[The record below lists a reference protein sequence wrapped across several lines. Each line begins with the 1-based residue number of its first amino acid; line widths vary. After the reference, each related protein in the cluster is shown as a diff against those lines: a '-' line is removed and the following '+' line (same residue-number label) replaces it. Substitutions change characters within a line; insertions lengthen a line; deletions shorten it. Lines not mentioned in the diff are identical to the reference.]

1 MAVKNP
7 RRHLRQNRPKSYFA
21 INGKIDTTLV
31 ESAQSINQ
39 SNKFILC
46 KHEKCQQVK
55 QTKKNNIIKAYFN
68 IIIKKFRLLTRSIN
82 RPT

>member
-31 ESAQSINQ
+31 ESAQV
-39 SNKFILC
+39 FLC
-46 KHEKCQQVK
+46 QMKVFYHR
-55 QTKKNNIIKAYFN
+55 NSYF
-68 IIIKKFRLLTRSIN
+68 
-82 RPT
+82 

>member
-31 ESAQSINQ
+31 ESAQV
-39 SNKFILC
+39 FLC
-46 KHEKCQQVK
+46 QMKVFYHRNFLFLIK
-55 QTKKNNIIKAYFN
+55 IIPDLEFHPLNVWANF
-68 IIIKKFRLLTRSIN
+68 
-82 RPT
+82 